1 MANNVKGW
9 KVELDKPLV
18 SSQAVTVE
26 VDLILGNALEMYPAE
41 IEQKDKQLVSNY
53 GILIPINR
61 KDFNTHTM
69 KLPFPDF

>member
-1 MANNVKGW
+1 MVTLANNVKGW

-41 IEQKDKQLVSNY
+41 IEQKDKQLVS
-53 GILIPINR
+53 ICP
-61 KDFNTHTM
+61 
-69 KLPFPDF
+69 